1 MTQDA
6 VRWLALLWHC
16 FTRRQQQLKQLKR
29 AVHSCRSCRLSAHAV
44 LAAALAVLFTGL
56 CSRVQC
62 AGQAT
67 VHTHDPQH
75 GRLHALLTHAQ
86 PRAPVDA
93 TMDEFL
99 RGCAFSAA
107 EYQQWPQ
114 APEWH
119 TASRACDILGR
130 YDSLLMMG
138 DSLTRQVS
146 SALLL
151 RPAAGQ
157 EEGLRRPAR
166 SCSRACSSCCA
177 RTWRRA
183 RCATTCRPST
193 LPSAPATSTT
203 RTAACS
209 PRPGRAPWPGWMAR
223 RWCARSQAR
232 QALPACGCCHW
243 C

>member
-6 VRWLALLWHC
+6 VWWLALPEHHSADALGAL
-16 FTRRQQQLKQLKR
+16 TKLKR
-29 AVHSCRSCRLSAHAV
+29 AVHSCRSPRHSADAV
-44 LAAALAVLFTGL
+44 LAAALAVLFAGL
-56 CSRVQC
+56 CSKVQC
-62 AGQAT
+62 AGQAP

-86 PRAPVDA
+86 PRAPADV

-99 RGCAFSAA
+99 AGCAFSTA
-107 EYQQWPQ
+107 EYKQHPQ
-114 APEWH
+114 APVWH

-146 SALLL
+146 PALLL
-151 RPAAGQ
+151 RPAPCQG
-157 EEGLRRPAR
+157 EGLRRPAR
-166 SCSRACSSCCA
+166 SCSRACCSCCG

-209 PRPGRAPWPGWMAR
+209 PRPGRAR
-223 RWCARSQAR
+223 
-232 QALPACGCCHW
+232 
-243 C
+243 